1 MKRLAL
7 IIFALALVINPGC
20 IDQEMDGLS
29 PPEVAASGAILNAL
43 EEILEAQTEIPS
55 GLIIDDLERTVDIE
69 EIPQRI
75 VSLAPSITEILFAL
89 DLGDKVVGVTN
100 YCDYPVEALN
110 KPKVGDYFNT
120 NLEAIVAQVPDV
132 VFADGHD
139 PVGDQLEGLGVTM
152 VVLQPEDIAGILQD
166 ISLVGKITGMDEE
179 AARLINE
186 MKVHI
191 AIVAVG
197 TALAP
202 ERPTVLYV
210 IDATDPAMPW
220 TVGAGSF
227 IDTMI
232 ALAGGEN
239 IVKVSQDYLQISLE
253 NVVASDP
260 EIIIGTTSHGTSFL
274 PDFGDLPVW
283 KEMNAVKEGE
293 IYLIEADLV
302 SRPGP
307 RIVEGL
313 EEMAQIIHPEL
324 FP

>member
-1 MKRLAL
+1 MKRLAFIL
-7 IIFALALVINPGC
+7 FALGSALILAGALMPITASSTSSPLNTK
-20 IDQEMDGLS
+20 LS
-29 PPEVAASGAILNAL
+29 L
-43 EEILEAQTEIPS
+43 EIT
-55 GLIIDDLERTVDIE
+55 DDLGRTIYIAE
-69 EIPQRI
+69 TPERI

-100 YCDYPVEALN
+100 YCDYPAEAMD

-120 NLEAIVAQVPDV
+120 NLEVIVTQSPDI
-132 VFADGHD
+132 VFSDGHD
-139 PVGDQLEGLGVTM
+139 PVGDQLEDLGVTM
-152 VVLQPEDIAGILQD
+152 VVFQPQD
-166 ISLVGKITGMDEE
+166 IPGIFRNIELVGEITDREVAAEE
-179 AARLINE
+179 LVAE
-186 MKVHI
+186 MEGRI
-191 AIVAVG
+191 DAVADSTEGV
-197 TALAP
+197 
-202 ERPTVLYV
+202 ERPTVFYV

-227 IDTMI
+227 IDTLI

-239 IVKVSQDYLQISLE
+239 IVKVSQDYLQINLE
-253 NVVASDP
+253 EIVACAP
-260 EIIIGTTSHGTSFL
+260 ENIIGTTSHGTSFL